1 MRVVRNALLPPRG
14 FDAINILGTIFC
26 RKDTD
31 IDASLLRHECIH
43 TAQMKEMLYV
53 GFYLGYL
60 IEWLIRLPMKGRAY
74 NKLLME
80 REAYTHMEE
89 ADYLEHRRHFAWLL
103 RR

>member
-43 TAQMKEMLYV
+43 TAQMKEML
-53 GFYLGYL
+53 
-60 IEWLIRLPMKGRAY
+60 
-74 NKLLME
+74 
-80 REAYTHMEE
+80 
-89 ADYLEHRRHFAWLL
+89 
-103 RR
+103 